1 MHEDFLKF
9 RKLCEVL
16 KTEKGWA
23 QKKFLLELD
32 ISQPTFNKLLKA
44 DIETIKFHA
53 SILGIIQ
60 DFIRKHI
67 DDLNYAGIRPDP
79 ETVERMRKD
88 LSNYQPAGNER
99 KENKEPGS
107 EIEPEPGNQFLD
119 LLNQLSKLIPAN
131 VQIIIN
137 PNK

>member
-9 RKLCEVL
+9 HKLCEVL

-44 DIETIKFHA
+44 DIETIKFQA

-67 DDLNYAGIRPDP
+67 GDLNYAGIRPDP
-79 ETVERMRKD
+79 ETVERMKNN
-88 LSNYQPAGNER
+88 LSNYQPSGNGK
-99 KENKEPGS
+99 KENDESESEPK
-107 EIEPEPGNQFLD
+107 PELQVLD
-119 LLNQLSKLIPAN
+119 LLNQLSKLVPAN

-137 PNK
+137 PK